1 MLEFLSQTKI
11 PNLRDSLRQGWGDLS
26 ILWFLAK
33 RIRCVWGKT
42 AFSGIHTSCV
52 KDFRSKVEASGV
64 GGGDAGVEGAHPQI
78 FWFDENS
85 GKICVNLGKM
95 CENRFMCFDFTKKR
109 FMCFDFTKIA
119 LCTLILQ
126 KWRRNQSAD
135 VFFLEVMFFQFFFGQ
150 VKGNLGKFAGNL
162 GKNGAWS
169 ALIWKNAPKME
180 WNPVIFLRS
189 FPLEFFSDKFGEIW
203 AKSLAPPKL
212 CLLLHLCLR
221 LWAFR
226 ACSDCKR

>member
-135 VFFLEVMFFQFFFGQ
+135 VFFWRSCFFSSF
-150 VKGNLGKFAGNL
+150 LGKL
-162 GKNGAWS
+162 RE
-169 ALIWKNAPKME
+169 IW
-180 WNPVIFLRS
+180 VSLR
-189 FPLEFFSDKFGEIW
+189 EIW
-203 AKSLAPPKL
+203 AKMVLEVLWFQKMRPKWNEIQSFFWGHFLWSFFRTSLGKFGQNPWHPQN
-212 CLLLHLCLR
+212 
-221 LWAFR
+221 F
-226 ACSDCKR
+226 ACSCTYV